1 MKLQSSSSSFSSSTI
16 STSSDAYL
24 SSPKGATSGGC
35 IAGVLRRILCSS
47 NLPTHPFECDNDRD
61 QFKSKEKNEPNTTP
75 GIVARLMGLESLPNT
90 SSVHAHK
97 SPCSI
102 SRSRSLSY
110 LDFKEDE
117 HGDETKWQHLQ
128 VSSTLSFRETPTYL
142 EVENEEF
149 LVLNFGNGSKK
160 EGRKRRS
167 SKSKIQE
174 RRTGERR
181 EKPNRENERGGA
193 TESSSSDSV
202 LANNDLGT
210 PQTLPSQVVKMCQSV
225 RSLEA
230 VCGSEEDSSPVS
242 VLDFGEFISDP
253 LVSPSDE
260 SGLEHPSSRKKLT
273 PELENHEH
281 SSPRSD
287 SDLLD
292 DQPTQSEGK
301 CLGSR
306 KQRQSFSKMWSK
318 ICKISEKET
327 IELEWL
333 DGRMAKREDVEGIG
347 QDLELQIFFE
357 LLDEL
362 LDHMSPTSE

>member
-1 MKLQSSSSSFSSSTI
+1 MKLLSSSPSFSSSTI

-24 SSPKGATSGGC
+24 CSPKGATSGGC
-35 IAGVLRRILCSS
+35 IAGVLRRILCSRS
-47 NLPTHPFECDNDRD
+47 LPTHPFECDNDRD
-61 QFKSKEKNEPNTTP
+61 HSKPKEQNEPNTTP

-90 SSVHAHK
+90 SSMHIHQ
-97 SPCSI
+97 SPNSI
-102 SRSRSLSY
+102 SRSRSLNY
-110 LDFKEDE
+110 LDFKEEEFDDE
-117 HGDETKWQHLQ
+117 MKWQHLQ
-128 VSSTLSFRETPTYL
+128 VSSTLSFREMPTYL

-149 LVLNFGNGSKK
+149 LVLNFGNGSEK

-167 SKSKIQE
+167 SRSKIQE
-174 RRTGERR
+174 RRTGERC
-181 EKPNRENERGGA
+181 EKPNRENERGRA

-210 PQTLPSQVVKMCQSV
+210 PQTSRSQVVKMCQSV

-253 LVSPSDE
+253 QVSTSDD
-260 SGLEHPSSRKKLT
+260 SRLERPSSRKKLA
-273 PELENHEH
+273 PELESNEH

-287 SDLLD
+287 IDLLD
-292 DQPTQSEGK
+292 DQPKQSEGK

-306 KQRQSFSKMWSK
+306 KQRQSYSEMCSE

-327 IELEWL
+327 IELDWL
-333 DGRMAKREDVEGIG
+333 DPRMVKREDIEGIG
-347 QDLELQIFFE
+347 QDLERQIFCE

-362 LDHMSPTSE
+362 LDHIFPTSE

>member
-1 MKLQSSSSSFSSSTI
+1 MKLLSSSPSFSSTTL

-24 SSPKGATSGGC
+24 CSPKGATSGGC

-47 NLPTHPFECDNDRD
+47 SLPTHPFDNDRD
-61 QFKSKEKNEPNTTP
+61 QLQPKEKNEPNTTP

-90 SSVHAHK
+90 SSMHTHK
-97 SPCSI
+97 SPNSI

-142 EVENEEF
+142 EIENEEF
-149 LVLNFGNGSKK
+149 LVLNFGNGSEK

-167 SKSKIQE
+167 SKSKIQQS
-174 RRTGERR
+174 RTGERC

-193 TESSSSDSV
+193 AESSSCDSV
-202 LANNDLGT
+202 LENNDLGT
-210 PQTLPSQVVKMCQSV
+210 PQRLRSQAVKMCQSV

-253 LVSPSDE
+253 LVSTSDDSRLERPS
-260 SGLEHPSSRKKLT
+260 PRKKLT
-273 PELENHEH
+273 PELENNEP

-306 KQRQSFSKMWSK
+306 KQRQSFSKMWSE

-327 IELEWL
+327 IELNWL
-333 DGRMAKREDVEGIG
+333 DPRMVKREDIEGIG
-347 QDLELQIFFE
+347 QDLELQIFCE

-362 LDHMSPTSE
+362 LDHISPTSE